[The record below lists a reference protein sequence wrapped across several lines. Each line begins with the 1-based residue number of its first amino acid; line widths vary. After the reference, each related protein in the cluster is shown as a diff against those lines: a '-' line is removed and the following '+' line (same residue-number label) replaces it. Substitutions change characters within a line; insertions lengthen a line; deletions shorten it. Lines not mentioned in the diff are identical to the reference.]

1 MTSPS
6 PLLTM
11 QERREL
17 ALNTPNSHYDSVM
30 SQSSLG
36 GSDCYS
42 ESEGQSIF
50 SDDIGSEMS
59 DNHTYDFDGDSRIKE
74 SVNKPEVL
82 LGWQINIRGRGVGV
96 ILDIKK
102 SLGRTTKFYV
112 RLENGNMRLLA
123 LKRNDKKGQVPF
135 SLISKVAN

>member
-6 PLLTM
+6 PVLSM

-17 ALNTPNSHYDSVM
+17 ALNTPNSHYDSVI
-30 SQSSLG
+30 SPNSLG
-36 GSDCYS
+36 DSDCYS

-59 DNHTYDFDGDSRIKE
+59 DNHTHNYNGDSRIKE
-74 SVNKPEVL
+74 SVKNPEVL

-112 RLENGNMRLLA
+112 RLDNGNMKLLS
-123 LKRNDKKGQVPF
+123 LKRSDKKGQVPF